1 VPITLYGPQIVSD
14 VIKKSEKPILLEHL
28 IVPSR
33 IITLIGSTVLFAFFV
48 AGRQFI
54 SIFYGNNYRISWYVA
69 LIIMFPMMINMSNG
83 ILVNVLDA
91 LNKRMSRSYVLIFT
105 TVSNIV
111 LTIFWIDKWGVIGAC
126 LATAVC
132 TIIGQILLMNIYY
145 SIKLKIP
152 VMYMYFRTFKG
163 ILVPQIIS
171 ASLAFSIGILI
182 KNNYISLLI
191 SSLIYIAIFG
201 YLFVRFG
208 AQHNEKIML
217 EKIKRK
223 FFNFGR

>member
-1 VPITLYGPQIVSD
+1 
-14 VIKKSEKPILLEHL
+14 
-28 IVPSR
+28 
-33 IITLIGSTVLFAFFV
+33 
-48 AGRQFI
+48 
-54 SIFYGNNYRISWYVA
+54 
-69 LIIMFPMMINMSNG
+69 
-83 ILVNVLDA
+83 
-91 LNKRMSRSYVLIFT
+91 
-105 TVSNIV
+105 
-111 LTIFWIDKWGVIGAC
+111 
-126 LATAVC
+126 
-132 TIIGQILLMNIYY
+132 
-145 SIKLKIP
+145 
-152 VMYMYFRTFKG
+152 MYIYFRTFKG